1 MDENEIA
8 ETLINALVSEEA
20 LIDFAN
26 GFKYITIVDQTV
38 GLPETQYK
46 IYDGINTKNKQWFT
60 KHELQKHVV
69 GLLNKVVDENTDI
82 ALKQFGL
89 FMLKKFAY

>member
-1 MDENEIA
+1 MDQNEIA
-8 ETLINALVSEEA
+8 DTLINALVSEEA

-46 IYDGINTKNKQWFT
+46 IYDGINTNNRQWFT
-60 KHELQKHVV
+60 KHELEKHVV
-69 GLLNKVVDENTDI
+69 YLLNKFADKNTDVV
-82 ALKQFGL
+82 LKQFGL
-89 FMLKKFAY
+89 FTLKNFAY